1 MFYHLFFCYPTTP
14 HVWKV
19 TLDLSCCR
27 EILNSLRTIA
37 LILKLCDFLA
47 ISHAIQMFLPMD
59 MTTLCSEMFLF
70 IESKGGHFHFFVHS
84 LYSQSEVISTPVS
97 YRE

>member
-1 MFYHLFFCYPTTP
+1 MFYHVFFCYPTTP

-37 LILKLCDFLA
+37 LILKLCDILFSYQSRHPNVLA
-47 ISHAIQMFLPMD
+47 NGYDYFVFGDVFVQRKQRRTFSFFCPQPVQPISSH
-59 MTTLCSEMFLF
+59 
-70 IESKGGHFHFFVHS
+70 
-84 LYSQSEVISTPVS
+84 
-97 YRE
+97 